1 MICNHIPKWGTLINI
16 FKPFLLFYLKKNF
29 TFGKFWA
36 YAKANRTVPITQSQN
51 HQPMAS
57 SAPSSSLPTSP
68 LFLSKCIIDFHVV
81 DNTFKSIFYFKKWK
95 YNNTCLNNQ
104 RETYIWKKF
113 SFWVLLKEFSFCHC
127 RWVTSHT
134 SLNCQSGSYS
144 TRPREWPEMDDHSPR
159 SLLAR
164 RISADSSLIPAAN
177 MIFFCHK
184 NTWFT
189 PQYWVYSFIIKQT
202 PCLSH
207 INKLFTTG

>member
-1 MICNHIPKWGTLINI
+1 MENSEHIQRQTEQFPSLS
-16 FKPFLLFYLKKNF
+16 P
-29 TFGKFWA
+29 
-36 YAKANRTVPITQSQN
+36 QN

-113 SFWVLLKEFSFCHC
+113 SLWVLLKEFCFYHC

-144 TRPREWPEMDDHSPR
+144 KRPREWPEMDDHSPR